1 MSISSQLPPIT
12 PTTYAT
18 SATPTKPAT
27 TNALASGSANKTQT
41 PAQKDPVAAAV
52 AEDDGDWQDDGALG
66 SKLDTTA

>member
-18 SATPTKPAT
+18 PTKPST
-27 TNALASGSANKTQT
+27 TNALASGPANKTQT
-41 PAQKDPVAAAV
+41 PAPKDAAAAAV
-52 AEDDGDWQDDGALG
+52 AEDDGDWQDDSALG